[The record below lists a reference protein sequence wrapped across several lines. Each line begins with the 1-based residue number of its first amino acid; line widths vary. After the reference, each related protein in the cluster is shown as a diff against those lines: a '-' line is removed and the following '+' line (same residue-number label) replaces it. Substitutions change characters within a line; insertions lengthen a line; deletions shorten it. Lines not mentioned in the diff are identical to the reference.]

1 MIATFGEALVDL
13 IEQPDGRFAPCLGG
27 SVCNFTVALAR
38 QGVPTRYLNPLSS
51 DHFGVRFDALLRGA
65 GVELAD
71 RPASACP
78 TSLAVVSLDA
88 HGSPSYTFHRE
99 GVADR
104 DIDAR
109 QAVADFPAPL
119 ELLHTGGLTLV
130 AADLD
135 KTLQVCAAAAAR
147 SALVSVDAN
156 LRPMLA
162 TDLPA
167 YVAGVRRAL
176 AQAHIAKVSD
186 EDLDVLGVDRSSHD
200 AICAA
205 LFPDSTLEL
214 VVYTQGPR
222 GAALLTRRHQVELA
236 APSGLRVVD
245 TVGAGD
251 CFHAGLVACLLR
263 AGALADTARLAALE
277 PAQLRAALRH
287 AIAAAS
293 VNIMRSGCD
302 PATWQETVEEASRH
316 ASAGQGR

>member
-38 QGVPTRYLNPLSS
+38 QGVPTRYLNPLSR
-51 DHFGVRFDALLRGA
+51 DHFGERFDALLRGA
-65 GVELAD
+65 GVDLPGHP
-71 RPASACP
+71 RSAGP

-88 HGSPSYTFHRE
+88 YGSPSYAFHRE

-109 QAVADFPAPL
+109 AAIAAFPAPL

-130 AADLD
+130 PADLD
-135 KTLQVCAAAAAR
+135 KTLEICAAAAAR
-147 SALVSVDAN
+147 GALVSVDAN
-156 LRPMLA
+156 MRPMLA
-162 TDLPA
+162 SDLGA
-167 YVAGVRRAL
+167 YGAGVRRAL
-176 AQAHIAKVSD
+176 DQAHVAKVSD
-186 EDLDVLGVDRSSHD
+186 EDLDALGIGRGSLD
-200 AICAA
+200 AIVGA
-205 LFPDSTLEL
+205 LFPGSALEL

-236 APSGLRVVD
+236 APAGLRVVD

-263 AGALADTARLAALE
+263 AGALASREQLAALE

-302 PATWQETVEEASRH
+302 PATWQETLDEVSRH
-316 ASAGQGR
+316 ASAGQ